1 MHIVSAQVKG
11 GDAIIDASSRSGSS
25 VGSTCIIIRSS
36 SSRNSSRRIMSGIP
50 IIMSIIAVILNI
62 INDISI
68 ATMNTS
74 RGMIS
79 SIIITAIII
88 VIIIGAIVMTSR
100 FNG

>member
-1 MHIVSAQVKG
+1 
-11 GDAIIDASSRSGSS
+11 
-25 VGSTCIIIRSS
+25 
-36 SSRNSSRRIMSGIP
+36 MSGIP